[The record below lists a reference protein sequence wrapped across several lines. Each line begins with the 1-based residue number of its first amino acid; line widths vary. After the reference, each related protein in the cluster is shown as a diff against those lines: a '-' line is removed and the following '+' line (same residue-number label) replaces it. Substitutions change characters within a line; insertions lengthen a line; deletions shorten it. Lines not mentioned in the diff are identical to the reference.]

1 MAECKKLGYDSADA
15 LMAEGP
21 QVLHEHVAEKIEK
34 ALGHQMPQM
43 DVRFHNLSVSADI
56 VVVDNS
62 GAKYEL
68 PTIPNTIKKAF
79 VGPKK
84 RVNISGVFA
93 PGKITLLLGQPGSG
107 KSSLMK
113 ILSGRFPIE
122 KSITVEGRVTFNS
135 VQREQI
141 IQHLP
146 QFVSY
151 VNQRDKHF
159 PMLTVKETLEFAH
172 QFCGS
177 TLLKHNADL
186 LSQGSVQENQEAIEA
201 AKAMFAHY
209 PDVILQQL
217 GLKNCQDTIVGDAMT
232 RGICGGERKRVT
244 TGEMEFGMK
253 YVSLMDEISTGL
265 DSAATY
271 DIISTQRSIAH
282 KLHKNIVI
290 ALLQPSPEVFSLFD
304 DVMILNE
311 GRDIADYLLDLG
323 TSEQYR
329 YQVHQPKKQPRAAG
343 EFAEAFRLTAIHQE
357 MLRFLEAP
365 YDQELLR
372 CANENMKA
380 MPMFSQSFV
389 ESTLTLLRRQA
400 MVLYRNKPFILGRVL
415 MITVMGLLYCT
426 IFYDFDPTQVSVVLG
441 VVFSSVMLVS
451 MGQSSQIATYMADR
465 EIFYKQRGAN
475 LFRTASYALANSASQ
490 IPLVLCETVIFGA
503 LVYFLCGF
511 EAEAS
516 LFLIFE
522 IVLFFTNLAMGM
534 WFFFLSSV
542 GPNANIVTPLG
553 MCSILVFV
561 IFAGF
566 IVTTDQIPD
575 YLIWAHWISP
585 MSWSVK
591 ALSINQYRSSGMDV
605 CVYDG
610 VDYCAKYGMTMGK
623 YYLDLFGLDTEK
635 SWVTYGIIYM
645 AAIYVVFMILS
656 GLALEFLRYET
667 PENVDVSEKPIE
679 DETYTRMETP
689 KNNIS
694 AATEDCVVDFQ
705 STAQEKNFVPVTM
718 AFQDLHYFVPDP
730 HSPKESLELLKGING
745 IAVPGS
751 ITALMGSSGAGK
763 TTLMDVIAGRKTGG
777 KITGR
782 ILLNGYEANDLAI
795 RRCPGYCEQMDVHS
809 EAATIREALTFSS
822 FLRQDASISDDKK
835 YDSVNEC
842 IELLGLEDIADLI
855 IRGSSVEQ
863 MKRLTIGVKL
873 AAQPS
878 VIFLDEP
885 SSGLDARSAKL
896 IMDGV
901 RKVADSGRTIICTI
915 HQPSAEVFFLFDS
928 LLLLKRGGETVFYG
942 DLGRDCCNLIEY
954 PGGVFPP
961 SWLHNPATWMLE
973 CIGAGVNTAAG
984 NQTDFVNYFNGSAL
998 SEALHNNLT
1007 KEVITAPSS
1016 DLPEMIFADKCAA
1029 NSATQMKFVVTR
1041 FIQMYWRTPSYSLT
1055 RMILAVFLAL
1065 VIGLVFIDADYASYT
1080 GLNSGVG
1087 MVYMGALFQA
1097 MMTFQSILPLAC
1109 SERASYYRER
1119 ASQTYN
1125 ALWYFVGST
1134 VAEIPYCF
1142 CSGLLFTVVFYPMV
1156 GFTGFWTGV
1165 VFWLTISLLAL
1176 MQVYQGMMFAFL
1188 LPSEETAS
1196 IFGLLFNTVTMM
1208 GMGYSPPSYSIPSGY
1223 TWLYRISPFRFP
1235 LSILD
1240 ALPMADSPVTV
1251 GHITVKEYTEQ
1262 YFGYEHESITHFFF
1276 ILIG

>member
-1 MAECKKLGYDSADA
+1 
-15 LMAEGP
+15 
-21 QVLHEHVAEKIEK
+21 
-34 ALGHQMPQM
+34 M

-84 RVNISGVFA
+84 RVVRKEILKNISGVFA
-93 PGKITLLLGQPGSG
+93 PGEITLLLGQPGSG

-122 KSITVEGRVTFNS
+122 KNITVEGGVTFNN

-141 IQHLP
+141 IQPLP

-201 AKAMFAHY
+201 AKAMFPHY

-232 RGICGGERKRVT
+232 RGISGGERKRVT
-244 TGEMEFGMK
+244 TGEMKFGMK

-311 GRDIADYLLDLG
+311 GELMYHGPCSQVEGYFEGLGFKCPPGRDIANYLLDL
-323 TSEQYR
+323 
-329 YQVHQPKKQPRAAG
+329 
-343 EFAEAFRLTAIHQE
+343 AFRLTAIHQE

-372 CANENMKA
+372 CANESMKA

-441 VVFSSVMLVS
+441 AVLSSVMFVS
-451 MGQSSQIATYMADR
+451 MGHSSQIATYMADR
-465 EIFYKQRGAN
+465 EIFYKQRGASF
-475 LFRTASYALANSASQ
+475 FRTASYVLANSASQ
-490 IPLVLCETVIFGA
+490 IPLVLCETVIFGV

-511 EAEAS
+511 EADAS

-542 GPNANIVTPLG
+542 GPNANIVTPLN

-585 MSWSVK
+585 MSWSIK

-635 SWVTYGIIYM
+635 SWVTYGIIYIT
-645 AAIYVVFMILS
+645 AIYVVFMILS

-694 AATEDCVVDFQ
+694 AATEDCVVDVQ
-705 STAQEKNFVPVTM
+705 STAQEKIFVPVTM

-730 HSPKESLELLKGING
+730 HNPKESLELLKGING
-745 IAVPGS
+745 FAVPGS

-795 RRCPGYCEQMDVHS
+795 RRCTGYCEQMDVHS

-842 IELLGLEDIADLI
+842 IELLGLEDIADQI

-863 MKRLTIGVKL
+863 MKRLTIGVEL

-896 IMDGV
+896 IMDG
-901 RKVADSGRTIICTI
+901 
-915 HQPSAEVFFLFDS
+915 PSAEVFFLFDS

-954 PGGVFPP
+954 FEGILGVSSLPLGYTIP
-961 SWLHNPATWMLE
+961 RRGCWNVLAP
-973 CIGAGVNTAAG
+973 V
-984 NQTDFVNYFNGSAL
+984 AL
-998 SEALHNNLT
+998 SEALHNNLA
-1007 KEVITAPSS
+1007 KEGITAPSP

-1055 RMILAVFLAL
+1055 RMSLAVFLAL

-1196 IFGLLFNTVTMM
+1196 IFGLLFNPVTMM

-1223 TWLYRISPFRFP
+1223 TWLYRISPLRFP
-1235 LSILD
+1235 LSILE
-1240 ALPMADSPVTV
+1240 ALVFADCDDLPTWNETTQSYENGGSKIGCQPMADSPVTV

-1276 ILIG
+1276 ILIGCIILYSVVGLIALRYINHQKR